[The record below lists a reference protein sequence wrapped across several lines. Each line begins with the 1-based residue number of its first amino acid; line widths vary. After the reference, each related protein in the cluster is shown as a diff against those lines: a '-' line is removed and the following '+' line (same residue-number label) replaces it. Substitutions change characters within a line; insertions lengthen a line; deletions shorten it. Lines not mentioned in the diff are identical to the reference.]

1 MYILNIFSFELYNM
15 KKTHFS
21 TIMLYME
28 NGKAALVELH
38 EFKTVSDF
46 SLLKTIS
53 NAYFD

>member
-21 TIMLYME
+21 TISK

-46 SLLKTIS
+46 SLHKTIS

>member
-46 SLLKTIS
+46 SLHKTIS